1 MTQQENFLKG
11 MVKYLVLVLIS
22 YLVISNLPA
31 NKLEKNETL
40 LLSVTIALIFALL
53 DVYGGVFR
61 GLLNL
66 ICDCPRK

>member
-1 MTQQENFLKG
+1 MAQQENFLKG
-11 MVKYLVLVLIS
+11 MVKYLILILIS

-40 LLSVTIALIFALL
+40 LLSVSIGLIFALL
-53 DVYGGVFR
+53 DVYGGVFK

-66 ICDCPRK
+66 VCDCPRK